1 MLDNKGFD
9 LWADGYDKSVQ
20 LSEESDS
27 YPFAGYK
34 AVLGTVYSRV
44 RALDAKTVLDIG
56 FGTGTLLKKLYD
68 DGLTVTGVDFS
79 AEMIR
84 IAREKMPSA
93 RLLQFDFA
101 KGLPPELAG
110 EKFDAILCTYAIH
123 HLTDGEK
130 VGFIRLLKEHLNP
143 GGEILLGDVAFETEA
158 ELAACRAASGDAW
171 DEDEVYIVTEELA
184 KAVPGLEFRKLSHCS
199 GVCAIR

>member
-34 AVLGTVYSRV
+34 AVLGTIYGRV
-44 RALDAKTVLDIG
+44 RAMDAKTVLDIG

-79 AEMIR
+79 AEMLR
-84 IAREKMPSA
+84 IAGEKMPSA
-93 RLLQFDFA
+93 RLLRYDFA

-130 VGFIRLLKEHLNP
+130 ADFIRLLRDHLNP
-143 GGEILLGDVAFETEA
+143 GGEILLGDVAFGTAA
-158 ELAACRAASGDAW
+158 ELAVCRAASGGDW
-171 DEDEVYIVTEELA
+171 DEDEIYIVAEELA
-184 KAVPGLEFRKLSHCS
+184 GAVPGLEFHKLSHCS
-199 GVCAIR
+199 GVCVIR

>member
-9 LWADGYDKSVQ
+9 LWADGYDRSVQ
-20 LSEESDS
+20 LSEEDGS

-34 AVLGTVYSRV
+34 AVLGMIYSRI
-44 RALDAKTVLDIG
+44 RALGAQSVLDIG

-84 IAREKMPSA
+84 IAQEKMPSA
-93 RLLQFDFA
+93 RLLQYDFQ
-101 KGLPPELAG
+101 KGLPGELAE

-123 HLTDGEK
+123 HLTDPEK
-130 VGFIRLLKEHLNP
+130 ADLIRLLKGRLNP
-143 GGEILLGDVAFETEA
+143 GGELLLGDVAFETA
-158 ELAACRAASGDAW
+158 EDLAACRAASGDEW
-171 DEDEVYIVTEELA
+171 DEDEIYIVAEELTKELPDLA
-184 KAVPGLEFRKLSHCS
+184 FHKISHCS
-199 GVCAIR
+199 GVCVIS